1 MKRKTLTLTLS
12 ILACLALIGVGF
24 ASWIISADAIKE
36 AEGNIIVDT
45 VADKTY
51 VVSGS
56 WLDDKSSITFGAPAT
71 MNAHNPWLTNDSEG
85 KTENLTVT
93 YQLTVKYG
101 DNTPATGIKD
111 KITALVVA
119 PENASY
125 TAAVNGGLIIAPKNA
140 TVEETAEGSG
150 IYNITVTYKWGKHF
164 ADSADATEGVNPYTY
179 YNTKTATDK
188 LSGTETT
195 YMQDAK
201 TSLETLSKIEA
212 SVKFTLNI
220 TVVK

>member
-24 ASWIISADAIKE
+24 ASWIISAEAKKE
-36 AEGNIIVDT
+36 ATGNIIVDT

-51 VVSGS
+51 VVSGE
-56 WLDDKSSITFGAPAT
+56 WLGNKSSIIFGAPAT
-71 MNAHNPWLTNDSEG
+71 MNESNPWLTNDSEG

-101 DNTPATGIKD
+101 DNKPATGIKN

-119 PENASY
+119 PASSNY
-125 TAAVNGGLIIAPKNA
+125 TAAVNGGLIIAPENA

-164 ADSADATEGVNPYTY
+164 ADSAEATEGVNPYTY
-179 YNTKTATDK
+179 YNGKEATGK
-188 LSGTETT
+188 LNGSETT

-201 TSLETLSKIEA
+201 TSLETLSEIKE
-212 SVKFTLNI
+212 SVQFTLNI
-220 TVVK
+220 TVAK

>member
-24 ASWIISADAIKE
+24 ASWIISAEAKKE
-36 AEGNIIVDT
+36 ATGNIIVDT

-51 VVSGS
+51 VVSGE
-56 WLDDKSSITFGAPAT
+56 WLGNKSSIIFGAPAK
-71 MNAHNPWLTNDSEG
+71 MNESNPWLTNDSEG

-101 DNTPATGIKD
+101 DNKPATGIKD

-119 PENASY
+119 PASSNY
-125 TAAVNGGLIIAPKNA
+125 TAAVNGGLIIAPENA

-164 ADSADATEGVNPYTY
+164 ADSAEATEGVNPYTY
-179 YNTKTATDK
+179 YNGKEATGK
-188 LSGTETT
+188 LNGSETT

-201 TSLETLSKIEA
+201 TSLETLSEIKE
-212 SVKFTLNI
+212 SVQFTLNI
-220 TVVK
+220 TVAK

>member
-24 ASWIISADAIKE
+24 ASWIISADTSTTAQ
-36 AEGNIIVDT
+36 GSFIVDT
-45 VADKTY
+45 V
-51 VVSGS
+51 S
-56 WLDDKSSITFGAPAT
+56 DKSYTVTGDWKDKKSEIIFSAPT
-71 MNAHNPWLTNDSEG
+71 GDTTSGWLTNDSA
-85 KTENLTVT
+85 KKENLTVT

-101 DNTPATGIKD
+101 YNTPATGIKD
-111 KITALVVA
+111 KIITTVSA
-119 PENASY
+119 PADPNY
-125 TAAVNGGLIIAPKNA
+125 TAAVNGGLISAPTSA

-164 ADSADATEGVNPYTY
+164 ADSAEASEGVNPYTY
-179 YNTKTATDK
+179 YNGKEATGK
-188 LSGTETT
+188 LNGSETT

-212 SVKFTLNI
+212 SVKFTLSI
-220 TVVK
+220 TVKK

>member
-24 ASWIISADAIKE
+24 ASWIISAEAKKE
-36 AEGNIIVDT
+36 ATGNIIVDT

-51 VVSGS
+51 VVSGE
-56 WLDDKSSITFGAPAT
+56 WLGNKSSIIFGAPAT
-71 MNAHNPWLTNDSEG
+71 MNESNPWLTNDSKG

-101 DNTPATGIKD
+101 DNKPATGIKD

-119 PENASY
+119 PASSNY
-125 TAAVNGGLIIAPKNA
+125 TAAVNGGLIIAPENA

-164 ADSADATEGVNPYTY
+164 ADSAEATEGVNPYTY
-179 YNTKTATDK
+179 YNGKEATGK
-188 LSGTETT
+188 LNGSETT

-201 TSLETLSKIEA
+201 TSLETLSEIKE
-212 SVKFTLNI
+212 SVQFTLNI
-220 TVVK
+220 TVAK

>member
-101 DNTPATGIKD
+101 DNTPATEIKD

-179 YNTKTATDK
+179 YNAKTATDK

>member
-125 TAAVNGGLIIAPKNA
+125 TAAVNGGLIIALKNA

>member
-24 ASWIISADAIKE
+24 ASWIISAEAKKE
-36 AEGNIIVDT
+36 ATGNIIVDT

-51 VVSGS
+51 VVSGE
-56 WLDDKSSITFGAPAT
+56 WLGNKSSIIFGAPAT
-71 MNAHNPWLTNDSEG
+71 MNESNPWLTNDSEG

-111 KITALVVA
+111 KIITTVSA
-119 PENASY
+119 PADTNY
-125 TAAVNGGLIIAPKNA
+125 TAAVDGGLIIAPTNA
-140 TVEETAEGSG
+140 TVVEAPEGNG
-150 IYNITVTYKWGKHF
+150 KYNITVTYQWGEHF
-164 ADSADATEGVNPYTY
+164 GNVNPYTY
-179 YNTKTATDK
+179 YNAKTATDK

-201 TSLETLSKIEA
+201 TSLDTLSKIEET
-212 SVKFTLNI
+212 VKFTLNI
-220 TVVK
+220 TVLK